1 MQISGELHGT
11 GVIVKKP
18 KDLGRLYSKSH
29 FGTPLQ
35 GNKLQLDLL
44 ESVFLSGEQKLR
56 VFQEKKEITFEDLV
70 KQGVQHIEEFEIK
83 YLVFRDLRKRG
94 YAIKL
99 DPEEGGFTFH
109 QIPLKKKNKIPCF
122 ISVFSE
128 RDILDLEHSRGLI
141 KKVSNCNGVLWFAI
155 VDEEG
160 DITYYDVSSVDLGGV
175 IRERRYPKGTGVLLQ
190 NRVVLFDPILSK
202 ELHENEFFGKPF
214 GKGLQLSLV
223 EALYLLDKKMI
234 DLQNQTG
241 HPLSLKESRDR
252 IMKLQAD
259 IALRLPVFQDLKHR
273 GMAVKTGFK
282 FGAHFRAYTTQPDQ
296 THAEYLVHV
305 VEKGF
310 TSIWAEISRA
320 VRLAH
325 SVNKEIVFARVDH
338 RVIEYIKF
346 GRLRP

>member
-1 MQISGELHGT
+1 MTISGELQGT
-11 GVIVKKP
+11 GVIIKKP

-29 FGTPLQ
+29 FGTPLS
-35 GNKLQLDLL
+35 GNILQLDLL
-44 ESVFLSGEQKLR
+44 ESVYLSGEQKLK
-56 VFQEKKEITFEDLV
+56 VFQEKKELTFEDLV
-70 KQGVQHIEEFEIK
+70 RQGVQHIEEFEIK

-99 DPEEGGFTFH
+99 DSGVVGFAFH
-109 QIPLKKKNKIPCF
+109 QIPLKKEEKSPCF

-128 RDILDLEHSRGLI
+128 RDILDLEHTRGLI
-141 KKVSNCNGVLWFAI
+141 KKVSDRKGVLWFAI

-160 DITYYDVSSVDLGGV
+160 DITYYDVSFGDLGGG
-175 IRERRYPKGTGVLLQ
+175 IPEHRYPSGTGVLLQ
-190 NRVVLFDPILSK
+190 NRVIVFDPVLSK
-202 ELHENEFFGKPF
+202 ELHEHEFFGKPF
-214 GKGLQLSLV
+214 GKGLQLSFV
-223 EALYLLDKKMI
+223 EALYLLEKKI
-234 DLQNQTG
+234 ITLQDQIG
-241 HPLSLKESRDR
+241 RSLTLKKSRDC

-259 IALRLPVFQDLKHR
+259 IVLRLPVFQDLKQR

-282 FGAHFRAYTTQPDQ
+282 FGAHFRAYTTQPGQ

-310 TSIWAEISRA
+310 TSVWAEISRA

-338 RVIEYIKF
+338 RGIEYIKF